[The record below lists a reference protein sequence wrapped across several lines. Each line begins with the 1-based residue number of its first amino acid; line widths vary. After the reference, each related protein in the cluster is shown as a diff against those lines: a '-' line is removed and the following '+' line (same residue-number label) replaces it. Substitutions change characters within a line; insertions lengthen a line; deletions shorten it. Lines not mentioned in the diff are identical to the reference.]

1 MSPAKNHI
9 GYDQPAIDLVLFLA
23 LGVLLAFG
31 LVMVASASIAVAD
44 LKMAD
49 PFAYFKRQSMYVA
62 IGIFAAFIT
71 YRLPLALWRK
81 ADKWLLISVLVLL
94 SVLFVPSLGVEANG
108 AVRWLDLGPVTLQVS
123 ELAKLLI
130 AMYLAG
136 YLVRHR
142 QELRENTWAFFRP
155 LLLISIVVV
164 LLLLE
169 PDMGAAIVLVSVV
182 MGMLFMAGAKIFP
195 FIMVFSLVGG
205 VMFFATITA
214 PYRVRRLLSFIDPW
228 ETAATDGYQLTQ
240 SLIAIGSGS
249 WTGVGLGASVQKMHY
264 LPEQTNDFIFAV
276 VAEELGL
283 VGVASLLFLYAVVVV
298 RGFKIGAAA
307 DLVELKFGAYLAYG
321 ISLWIGIQA
330 VVNIGVNM
338 GVLPTKGLILPY
350 MSQGGSAMVV
360 MCIAAALLFRV
371 NLETHNSP
379 AAVTLRNKRGG
390 HANG

>member
-1 MSPAKNHI
+1 VKQSNNNMSF
-9 GYDQPAIDLVLFLA
+9 DQSVFDPVLFLA
-23 LGVLLAFG
+23 LSILLAFG

-49 PFAYFKRQSMYVA
+49 PFAHFKRQAMYVG
-62 IGIFAAFIT
+62 IGVFVAFIT

-81 ADKWLLISVLVLL
+81 ADKWLLIFVFILL
-94 SVLFVPSLGVEANG
+94 SLLLVPDFGVEANG
-108 AVRWLDLGPVTLQVS
+108 AVRWLDLGPITLQVS
-123 ELAKLLI
+123 EVAKLLV

-155 LLLISIVVV
+155 LLLISVVV
-164 LLLLE
+164 ILLLLE
-169 PDMGAAIVLVSVV
+169 PDMGAAIVLVSIV
-182 MGMLFMAGAKIFP
+182 MGMLFMAGAKFIP
-195 FIMVFSLVGG
+195 F
-205 VMFFATITA
+205 VMMISAVALSMFVLTIAA

-228 ETAATDGYQLTQ
+228 QTAATDGYQLTQ

-283 VGVASLLFLYAVVVV
+283 VGVALLLTLYAVVVV

-307 DLVELKFGAYLAYG
+307 DMAELKFGAYLAYG
-321 ISLWIGIQA
+321 ISFWIGIQA

-338 GVLPTKGLILPY
+338 GVLPTKGLILPF

-360 MCIAAALLFRV
+360 MCVAAALLFRV
-371 NLETHNSP
+371 NLETVNSP
-379 AAVTLRNKRGG
+379 AAVMLRRKRGG
-390 HANG
+390 RANA